1 MGVSLNNRQRWA
13 TEGFR
18 VQRLNSDGT
27 IASPQRFV
35 GFANTADLSEVLVVS
50 RAPLL
55 IKINAEP
62 VMARTVDFSEAVN
75 QNRVTVEEAVTALN
89 NAAFPDIEFSID
101 KKTGRLKGAVTIP
114 AFAAKTIQVVSP
126 LAAALDFGQ
135 GIRHKGIG
143 LEWRSYFY
151 EETVSIGLSKDIQDR
166 ETIDTESAKGKV
178 RRMVIPA
185 KTLGKS
191 PVITMKEKDYYLRE
205 LIEGG
210 TLDRET
216 GTYNPP
222 LGGEGGS
229 PSFCVEIFSPM
240 YSNDAN
246 TVGDYSGFERI
257 FLRSVTG
264 LEGDV
269 PIEAKAWAT
278 YAYNCSAV
286 GYTDENG
293 EQLPA
298 WEEQFLTVEQFDA
311 LRVRELGD
319 ISENLSASES
329 R

>member
-1 MGVSLNNRQRWA
+1 MSVVLSNKQRWA
-13 TEGFR
+13 TDGFR
-18 VQRLNSDGT
+18 VQRHNSDNT

-35 GFANTADLSEVLVVS
+35 GFANTADLSRVLEDD
-50 RAPLL
+50 RAPLI
-55 IKINAEP
+55 IKIDAEP
-62 VMARTVDFSEAVN
+62 CVTRTVDFSNALDTS
-75 QNRVTVEEAVTALN
+75 RVTVAEAVAALN
-89 NAAFPDIEFSID
+89 NADFPRIVFSSD
-101 KKTGRLKGAVTIP
+101 AATGRLKGAVSAGSSAIV
-114 AFAAKTIQVVSP
+114 IQVVSP

-135 GIRHKGIG
+135 GIKYNGNG
-143 LEWRSYFY
+143 LEWRSYFNN
-151 EETVSIGLSKDIQDR
+151 EVVSIGLTKDIQDR

-178 RRMVIPA
+178 RRMTIPA

-191 PVITMKEKDYYLRE
+191 PVFTMMEKDYFLRE

-222 LGGEGGS
+222 LGGDGGS

-240 YSNDAN
+240 YSKDAN

-269 PIEAKAWAT
+269 PIEAKSWAQ
-278 YAYNCSAV
+278 YAYNCTAV
-286 GYTDENG
+286 GYADEYG

-298 WEEQFLTVEQFDA
+298 WEEQSLTIEQFDA
-311 LRVRELGD
+311 LRVRELGNL
-319 ISENLSASES
+319 SENLSAAES